1 MSQLSDEPNKE
12 IKKIFTEAFSLY
24 QEEKYRES
32 LTKYQQVLSLIEPT
46 DDVAGKITA
55 YTAIAQV
62 HSKLGKSESA
72 KSEEFNTKAIELLR
86 QIDPKD
92 FKVLRQIMSPIRDDL
107 MMGDDEPDPI
117 IARNSGGIPPII
129 VEDNRRRDES
139 A

>member
-12 IKKIFTEAFSLY
+12 IKKIFTEAYSLY
-24 QEEKYRES
+24 QEEKYTES

-62 HSKLGKSESA
+62 HSKLGESELA
-72 KSEEFNTKAIELLR
+72 KSEAFNIKAIELLR
-86 QIDPKD
+86 QIDTKN

-107 MMGDDEPDPI
+107 MMGGNEVDPI
-117 IARNSGGIPPII
+117 DGKKTRVLMMGG
-129 VEDNRRRDES
+129 NES
-139 A
+139 DT